1 MKLVTQFRAT
11 LVAIEEKSMTGSNNK
26 YYQLAVL
33 QGSEATSLSCT
44 EEVYKQNKE
53 MFKDYVF
60 GMQISEY
67 EGKKTLRVTG
77 IYDLPGTATAPALPP
92 LIPVK
97 IRIRNKPLGT
107 FRV

>member
-1 MKLVTQFRAT
+1 MKLATQFKAT

-44 EEVYKQNKE
+44 EDVYKQNKE

-77 IYDLPGTATAPALPP
+77 IYDLPGTASAPGTAAADPG
-92 LIPVK
+92 K
-97 IRIRNKPLGT
+97 DKDKK
-107 FRV
+107 

>member
-1 MKLVTQFRAT
+1 MRLATQFKGT

-33 QGSEATSLSCT
+33 QGSEATSLPCT

-53 MFKDYVF
+53 LFKDYVF

-77 IYDLPGTATAPALPP
+77 IYDLPATAP
-92 LIPVK
+92 
-97 IRIRNKPLGT
+97 GT
-107 FRV
+107 VTADPGKDKDKK

>member
-1 MKLVTQFRAT
+1 MKLATQFKAT

-44 EEVYKQNKE
+44 EEVYEQNKDL
-53 MFKDYVF
+53 FKDYVF

-77 IYDLPGTATAPALPP
+77 IYDLPGTATAPSTVTADPG
-92 LIPVK
+92 K
-97 IRIRNKPLGT
+97 DKDKK
-107 FRV
+107 